1 MFAQSTLKRSKNL
14 LETGLSDASP
24 RPEAMGRVEMLGGT
38 IGDLEAGDE
47 FEPVEYELTAFMCR
61 EYAHGVEEN
70 CEWFHSPLAPGG
82 RQIRPPTM
90 IHVDKMR
97 ILERNCLKERRMS
110 GEAAPDARVHYEYH
124 ARQHSP
130 AYVGERLVV
139 SGRITDRYVKR
150 GRTYIDYYLEVRT
163 SDGRLV
169 TTYTDKTLLKY
180 AVEQE
185 LAA

>member
-1 MFAQSTLKRSKNL
+1 
-14 LETGLSDASP
+14 
-24 RPEAMGRVEMLGGT
+24 MLGGY
-38 IGDLEAGDE
+38 ISDLEAGDV
-47 FEPVEYELTAFMCR
+47 FDPVEYVLTAFMVS
-61 EYAHGVEEN
+61 EYAHGVEESW
-70 CEWFHSPLAPGG
+70 EWFHSFRAPGG
-82 RQIRPPTM
+82 RQ
-90 IHVDKMR
+90 MR
-97 ILERNCLKERRMS
+97 ILEKNCLKEQRV
-110 GEAAPDARVHYEYH
+110 GGAKGPHARIHYEYF

-180 AVEQE
+180 EPEAPPAEGRPTNP
-185 LAA
+185 ARTTR